1 MNICVSSYSFSRLV
15 REGSLKPENVI
26 YKAKEMGFYG
36 IEFAGLWVPEGM
48 TALDYAKHV
57 KDLAEDAG
65 IKITGYSVGG
75 NLLCNN
81 QEEEI
86 ERLKG
91 EVDVAHALGVNIMRH
106 DVAYGPMPGG
116 YKSFENNLPLLIKG
130 VRAVTEYAESLGVRT
145 SIENHGFYTQDSHRV
160 EMLIDGVNSDNY
172 GALLDLGN
180 FLCVDEDPAKA
191 TGVLKNY
198 VFSVHAKDFY
208 FHDGDETPSSPGWF
222 MTRGGN
228 FLKGCAIGD
237 GVVPVKKCLRILK
250 NNGYNGNVT
259 IEYEGTEDVL
269 ACISAGKNKLEDIIK
284 EI

>member
-15 REGSLKPENVI
+15 REGALKPDDVVL
-26 YKAKEMGFYG
+26 KAKEMGFHG
-36 IEFAGLWVPEGM
+36 IEFSGLWVPEGM
-48 TALDYAKHV
+48 TAIDYAIHLKN
-57 KDLAEDAG
+57 LAENVG

-75 NLLCNN
+75 NLLCSN
-81 QEEEI
+81 QDEEI
-86 ERLKG
+86 ERLKR
-91 EVDVAHALGVNIMRH
+91 EVDVAHALGVDFMRH

-116 YKSFENNLPLLIKG
+116 YKSFENNLPVLIKG
-130 VRAVTEYAESLGVRT
+130 VRAVTEYAKSLGIMT
-145 SIENHGFYTQDSHRV
+145 AIENHGFYTQDSHRV

-208 FHDGDETPSSPGWF
+208 YYDGMDAPSSPGWF

-250 NNGYNGNVT
+250 SNGYDGNLVV
-259 IEYEGTEDVL
+259 EYEGTEDVL
-269 ACISAGKNKLEDIIK
+269 ACISAGRNKLEAILK